1 MKEFYTRTIT
11 AFTYALVLLFSLFYN
26 QYLFFSIGF
35 ICSLILVFE
44 FIKLVS
50 DYNHKFLSSDSGKS
64 YLILYLTFPLY
75 LSLFILSK
83 YPEFQIGFLIIIVIT
98 NILLGF
104 SLLKKKLFS
113 FSILKNRFLGHFYLV
128 GSLVIFFSMSNV
140 SGTYN
145 PLIVF
150 CFLSLIWISD
160 SAAYVFGV
168 SFGKRPLLKS
178 VSPKKSVEG
187 FVGGIIFSIIL
198 AIIFNFYLNTNFSL
212 IQWLIIGVLTSIL
225 GTLGDLVQSQFKRE
239 AGVKDSGKWL
249 PGHGGLYDRMDSII
263 FTAPFIYL
271 LIIIFNYVS

>member
-1 MKEFYTRTIT
+1 MKEFYTRSLT
-11 AFTYALVLLFSLFYN
+11 ALAYAIVLLFPLFFN
-26 QYLFFSIGF
+26 QYMFYLVGF

-50 DYNHKFLSSDSGKS
+50 DYNHKFFSVDSGKS

-83 YPEFQIGFLIIIVIT
+83 YPEFQLVFLLIIVIT
-98 NILLGF
+98 NVLLGF
-104 SLLKKKLFS
+104 SLLKKKFFS
-113 FSILKNRFLGHFYLV
+113 FSILKNRFVGHFYLV
-128 GSLVIFFSMSNV
+128 GSLVIFFSMSNIL
-140 SGTYN
+140 GTYD
-145 PLIVF
+145 PMIILS
-150 CFLSLIWISD
+150 FLSLIWISD

-178 VSPKKSVEG
+178 VSPKKSIEG
-187 FVGGIIFSIIL
+187 FIGGVIFSILLSIIFS
-198 AIIFNFYLNTNFSL
+198 FYININFSL
-212 IQWLIIGVLTSIL
+212 TQWLIIAVVTSVL

-263 FTAPFIYL
+263 FASPFIYL
-271 LIIIFNYVS
+271 LIKIFEYVS

>member
-1 MKEFYTRTIT
+1 MKEFYTRSFT
-11 AFTYALVLLFSLFYN
+11 ALAYAIVLLFPLFFN
-26 QYLFFSIGF
+26 QYLFYIVGF

-50 DYNHKFLSSDSGKS
+50 DYNHKFLSVDYGKS

-83 YPEFQIGFLIIIVIT
+83 YPEFQLVFLIIIVTT
-98 NILLGF
+98 NVLLGF
-104 SLLKKKLFS
+104 SLLKKKFFS
-113 FSILKNRFLGHFYLV
+113 FSILKNRFVGHFYLV

-140 SGTYN
+140 LGTYD
-145 PLIVF
+145 PLIILS
-150 CFLSLIWISD
+150 FLSLIWISD

-178 VSPKKSVEG
+178 VSPKKSIEG
-187 FVGGIIFSIIL
+187 FIGGLIFSIL
-198 AIIFNFYLNTNFSL
+198 LSLVFSFYININFSL
-212 IQWLIIGVLTSIL
+212 VQWLIIAVVTSVL

-263 FTAPFIYL
+263 FAAPFIYL
-271 LIIIFNYVS
+271 LIKIFEYVS

>member
-1 MKEFYTRTIT
+1 M
-11 AFTYALVLLFSLFYN
+11 
-26 QYLFFSIGF
+26 
-35 ICSLILVFE
+35 
-44 FIKLVS
+44 
-50 DYNHKFLSSDSGKS
+50 
-64 YLILYLTFPLY
+64 
-75 LSLFILSK
+75 
-83 YPEFQIGFLIIIVIT
+83 
-98 NILLGF
+98 
-104 SLLKKKLFS
+104 
-113 FSILKNRFLGHFYLV
+113 
-128 GSLVIFFSMSNV
+128 
-140 SGTYN
+140 
-145 PLIVF
+145 
-150 CFLSLIWISD
+150 
-160 SAAYVFGV
+160 

-178 VSPKKSVEG
+178 VYPKKSIEG

>member
-1 MKEFYTRTIT
+1 MKEFYTRSIT

>member
-1 MKEFYTRTIT
+1 MKEFYTRSLT
-11 AFTYALVLLFSLFYN
+11 ALAYAIVLLFPLFFN
-26 QYLFFSIGF
+26 QYMFYLVGF

-50 DYNHKFLSSDSGKS
+50 DYNHKFFSVDSGKS

-83 YPEFQIGFLIIIVIT
+83 YPEFQLVFLLIIVIT
-98 NILLGF
+98 NVLLGF
-104 SLLKKKLFS
+104 SLLKKKFFS
-113 FSILKNRFLGHFYLV
+113 FSILKNRFVGHFYLV
-128 GSLVIFFSMSNV
+128 GSLVIFFSMSNIL
-140 SGTYN
+140 GTYD
-145 PLIVF
+145 PMIILS
-150 CFLSLIWISD
+150 FLSLIWISD

-178 VSPKKSVEG
+178 VSPKKSIEG
-187 FVGGIIFSIIL
+187 FIGGVIFSIL
-198 AIIFNFYLNTNFSL
+198 LSVIFSFYININFSL
-212 IQWLIIGVLTSIL
+212 TQWLIIAVVTSVL

-263 FTAPFIYL
+263 FASPFIYL
-271 LIIIFNYVS
+271 IIKIFENVS

>member
-1 MKEFYTRTIT
+1 MKEFYTRSLT
-11 AFTYALVLLFSLFYN
+11 ALAYVIVLLFPLFFN
-26 QYLFFSIGF
+26 QYMFYLVGF

-50 DYNHKFLSSDSGKS
+50 DYNHKFFSVDSGKS

-83 YPEFQIGFLIIIVIT
+83 YPEFQLVFLLIIVIT
-98 NILLGF
+98 NVLLGF
-104 SLLKKKLFS
+104 SLLKKKFFS
-113 FSILKNRFLGHFYLV
+113 FSILKNRFVGHFYLV
-128 GSLVIFFSMSNV
+128 GSLVIFFSMSNIL
-140 SGTYN
+140 GTYD
-145 PLIVF
+145 PMIILS
-150 CFLSLIWISD
+150 FLSLIWISD

-178 VSPKKSVEG
+178 VSPKKSIEG
-187 FVGGIIFSIIL
+187 FIGGVIFSIL
-198 AIIFNFYLNTNFSL
+198 LSVIFSFYININFSL
-212 IQWLIIGVLTSIL
+212 TQWLIIAVVTSVL

-263 FTAPFIYL
+263 FASPFIYL
-271 LIIIFNYVS
+271 LIKIFEYVS

>member
-1 MKEFYTRTIT
+1 MKEFYTRSLT
-11 AFTYALVLLFSLFYN
+11 ALTYAIVLLFPLFFN
-26 QYLFFSIGF
+26 QYIFYLVGF

-50 DYNHKFLSSDSGKS
+50 DYNHKFFSVDSGKS

-83 YPEFQIGFLIIIVIT
+83 YPEFQLVFLLIIVIT
-98 NILLGF
+98 NVLLGF
-104 SLLKKKLFS
+104 SLLKKKFFS
-113 FSILKNRFLGHFYLV
+113 FSILKNRFVGHFYLV
-128 GSLVIFFSMSNV
+128 GSLVIFFSMSNIL
-140 SGTYN
+140 GTYD
-145 PLIVF
+145 PMIILS
-150 CFLSLIWISD
+150 FLSLIWISD

-178 VSPKKSVEG
+178 VSPKKSIEG
-187 FVGGIIFSIIL
+187 FIGGVIFSIL
-198 AIIFNFYLNTNFSL
+198 LSVIFSFYININFSMV
-212 IQWLIIGVLTSIL
+212 QWLIIAVVTSVL

-263 FTAPFIYL
+263 FASPFIYL
-271 LIIIFNYVS
+271 LIKIFEYVS

>member
-1 MKEFYTRTIT
+1 MKEFYTRSIT
-11 AFTYALVLLFSLFYN
+11 AFTYALVLLFPLFYN

-83 YPEFQIGFLIIIVIT
+83 YPEFQIGFLITIVIT

-178 VSPKKSVEG
+178 VSPKKSIEG

>member
-1 MKEFYTRTIT
+1 MKEFYTRSLT
-11 AFTYALVLLFSLFYN
+11 ALAYAIVLLFPLFFN
-26 QYLFFSIGF
+26 QYIFYLVGF

-50 DYNHKFLSSDSGKS
+50 DYNHKFFSVDSGKS

-83 YPEFQIGFLIIIVIT
+83 YPELQLVFLLIIVIT
-98 NILLGF
+98 NVLLGF
-104 SLLKKKLFS
+104 SLLKKKFFS
-113 FSILKNRFLGHFYLV
+113 FSILKNRFVGHFYLV
-128 GSLVIFFSMSNV
+128 GSLVIFFSMSNIL
-140 SGTYN
+140 GTYD
-145 PLIVF
+145 PMIILS
-150 CFLSLIWISD
+150 FLSLIWISD

-178 VSPKKSVEG
+178 VSPKKSIEG
-187 FVGGIIFSIIL
+187 FIGGVIFSIL
-198 AIIFNFYLNTNFSL
+198 LSVIFSFYININFSL
-212 IQWLIIGVLTSIL
+212 TQWLIIAVVTSVL

-263 FTAPFIYL
+263 FASPFVYL
-271 LIIIFNYVS
+271 FIKIFQYVS